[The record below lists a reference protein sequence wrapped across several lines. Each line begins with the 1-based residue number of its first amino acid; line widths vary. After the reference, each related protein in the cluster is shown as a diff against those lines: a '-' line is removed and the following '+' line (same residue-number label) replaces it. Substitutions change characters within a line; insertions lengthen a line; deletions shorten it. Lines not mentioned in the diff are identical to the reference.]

1 MFTGAPTVLN
11 VITLIETRSS
21 VNVLIRCRLIRTC
34 SSVGGLRRLSTRIM
48 TLLALAVMVV
58 RHAEPKIEC
67 ASQIGE
73 STVSLLGL
81 VQRLLDRPETELLQR
96 GKSI

>member
-34 SSVGGLRRLSTRIM
+34 SSIGGLRRLSTPIK

-58 RHAEPKIEC
+58 RHAEPEIEC
-67 ASQIGE
+67 KSETGE
-73 STVSLLGL
+73 STESLLGL
-81 VQRLLDRPETELLQR
+81 LQRLLEQA
-96 GKSI
+96 